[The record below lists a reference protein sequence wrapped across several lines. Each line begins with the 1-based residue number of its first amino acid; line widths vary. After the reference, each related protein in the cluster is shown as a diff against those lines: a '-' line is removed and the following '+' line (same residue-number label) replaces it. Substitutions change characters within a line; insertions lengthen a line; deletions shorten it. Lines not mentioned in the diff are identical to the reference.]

1 MSSRAPKSP
10 PISIAPMME
19 RTDRHYRF
27 MMRQISRHTL
37 LYTEMVT
44 TGALLHGD
52 AERHLRYDTSEH
64 PIALQLGG
72 DDPIALAECA
82 KMAEEWGY
90 DEVNLNVGCPSS
102 RVQNGCFGASLM
114 ARPHHVADAVAA
126 MRAACSIPVT
136 VKHRIGI
143 DDLDRYEDMANFVS
157 IVSQAGSDR
166 FTVHARKAWLNG
178 LSPKENRTIP
188 PLRYP
193 EVHRLKDDF
202 PHLQVEING
211 GFRDWDTVAEQL
223 EKVDAVMLG
232 RAAYEDPWLF
242 HTVDAQFFN
251 DSRTRPT
258 RTEVVS
264 AMVDYAES
272 VLHEDSRARLGH
284 IARHMQNLFNG
295 LPGARKWRRTLAE
308 RAFKPEASPSLL
320 LEAIPPEALEA
331 PNPSPD
337 LLPATR

>member
-1 MSSRAPKSP
+1 
-10 PISIAPMME
+10 MME

-27 MMRQISRHTL
+27 MMRKISRHTL

-52 AERHLRYDTSEH
+52 ADRHLRYDSTEH

-72 DDPIALAECA
+72 DDPAALAKCA
-82 KMAEEWGY
+82 TMAEEWGY

-114 ARPHHVADAVAA
+114 ARPHHVAAAVEA
-126 MRAACSIPVT
+126 MRSACSIPVT

-143 DDLDRYEDMANFVS
+143 DNLDRYEDMANFVS

-178 LSPKENRTIP
+178 LSPKENRNIP
-188 PLRYP
+188 PLRYN
-193 EVHRLKDDF
+193 EVHRLKEEF

-211 GFRDWDTVAEQL
+211 GFRDWSSVGEQL

-232 RAAYEDPWLF
+232 RAAYDDPWLF
-242 HTVDAQFFN
+242 HTVDTQFY
-251 DSRTRPT
+251 DDTGPVPSRE
-258 RTEVVS
+258 EVVC
-264 AMVDYAES
+264 AMVEYADQ
-272 VLHEDSRARLGH
+272 VLRQDNRARLGH

-295 LPGARKWRRTLAE
+295 LPGARRWRRTLAE
-308 RAFKPEASPSLL
+308 NAFKPNADPRLL
-320 LEAIPPEALEA
+320 LEAIPQEATQPPTPGLGHSLSAE
-331 PNPSPD
+331 
-337 LLPATR
+337 